1 MDLWIK
7 NKLATFKNFGNLY
20 HIIMTVLH
28 VNNLLFLF
36 GKLLSLLDLG
46 YVFVNVCLCPFSA
59 IIVEN

>member
-1 MDLWIK
+1 
-7 NKLATFKNFGNLY
+7 
-20 HIIMTVLH
+20 MTVLH